1 MIKILTILLLVIIN
15 FYARNNILIKNEQ
28 KDGVSMGTSLGP
40 VLVNI
45 IMKECEKI
53 LVDDLVKEGTIKFY
67 VHNVDDTLLLGVCL
81 IAYPVF

>member
-28 KDGVSMGTSLGP
+28 KDGVSMGASLGP

>member
-1 MIKILTILLLVIIN
+1 MIKPLTILLLVIIN

-28 KDGVSMGTSLGP
+28 KDGVSMGASLGAI
-40 VLVNI
+40 LVNI